1 MIGTLCGATGI
12 VKATHLD
19 GGVLMKTNQ
28 GLYHVCAMVC
38 LVALSGSCLANDPNS
53 LILGPQ
59 WIDPNSA
66 IPMQSVTQ
74 TLGPEGGVIL
84 DPTGQI
90 SLTLPPQ
97 SLPDMYVITLTTRPA
112 GPRDGDVLSPIVDVL
127 IDPPLTS
134 PLSQPA
140 ILNLGPG
147 FPDANDIQVS
157 RLFETPGSLF
167 GVSDP
172 NQSCSFSYWKPQWT
186 TRSDG
191 QDAPTTPLTSFG
203 TFAPHATPLEYDL
216 MKLGYPAPDDLNVP
230 WSSALNPPPTPEGYT
245 YVGTEVVEDFV
256 YQPQFSSVPLNRPAS
271 PNDLVYIQSET
282 SGQDSAAD
290 HDLIIAHVF
299 APLIE
304 NPPAFHDSF
313 DPNAFTL
320 APPETPAGY
329 VYVGRNVVVDSVL
342 QEDLTTI
349 PLDRDPQS
357 TDMVFIQSETSV
369 LNKTTEHDINIQ
381 HVFAPAPPVGDAPS
395 ECIPSE
401 ANLQPPSVT
410 RPGYEYLG
418 REVVINGQYQPGLST
433 APLGRPHQQT
443 DYIPFSSSTS
453 TRNGQVVCDV
463 IIAHIYARL
472 DAQGQRME
480 DQPTYQEL
488 KQPPAPEGY
497 VYVGRDVV
505 INGVL
510 SEEYSD
516 LPLER
521 PESPQEISQITS
533 QTTVKDATVI
543 RDVVVRHV
551 FAPIQHAGCPIDRN
565 LYPMPTLPPCHRYV
579 GYLVVINHQLV
590 DWSVPLQR
598 PLYPTDLILISS
610 KTHIVDGLTQCD
622 TIVCH
627 VFEQIP
633 CPPRNT
639 TVTFGG
645 NYFAYESQGL
655 TQLYVSSGNG
665 QMSPADMETLK
676 ALSVQTPYVG
686 HQGDITIALP
696 PGTAVEQTG
705 NQLTVTM
712 PEGYYR

>member
-1 MIGTLCGATGI
+1 
-12 VKATHLD
+12 
-19 GGVLMKTNQ
+19 
-28 GLYHVCAMVC
+28 
-38 LVALSGSCLANDPNS
+38 
-53 LILGPQ
+53 
-59 WIDPNSA
+59 
-66 IPMQSVTQ
+66 
-74 TLGPEGGVIL
+74 
-84 DPTGQI
+84 
-90 SLTLPPQ
+90 
-97 SLPDMYVITLTTRPA
+97 
-112 GPRDGDVLSPIVDVL
+112 
-127 IDPPLTS
+127 
-134 PLSQPA
+134 
-140 ILNLGPG
+140 
-147 FPDANDIQVS
+147 
-157 RLFETPGSLF
+157 
-167 GVSDP
+167 
-172 NQSCSFSYWKPQWT
+172 
-186 TRSDG
+186 
-191 QDAPTTPLTSFG
+191 
-203 TFAPHATPLEYDL
+203 
-216 MKLGYPAPDDLNVP
+216 
-230 WSSALNPPPTPEGYT
+230 
-245 YVGTEVVEDFV
+245 
-256 YQPQFSSVPLNRPAS
+256 
-271 PNDLVYIQSET
+271 
-282 SGQDSAAD
+282 
-290 HDLIIAHVF
+290 
-299 APLIE
+299 
-304 NPPAFHDSF
+304 
-313 DPNAFTL
+313 
-320 APPETPAGY
+320 
-329 VYVGRNVVVDSVL
+329 
-342 QEDLTTI
+342 
-349 PLDRDPQS
+349 
-357 TDMVFIQSETSV
+357 
-369 LNKTTEHDINIQ
+369 
-381 HVFAPAPPVGDAPS
+381 
-395 ECIPSE
+395 
-401 ANLQPPSVT
+401 
-410 RPGYEYLG
+410 
-418 REVVINGQYQPGLST
+418 
-433 APLGRPHQQT
+433 
-443 DYIPFSSSTS
+443 
-453 TRNGQVVCDV
+453 VVCDV